1 MKSPKDI
8 TARLHEKAD
17 RDCRAFVDAQLK
29 PIFEKWN
36 QLGGAH
42 GTGVSDGQV
51 STANRKS
58 PHWWG
63 EDWVDLK
70 SAAEQALMPLY
81 REQAVANFM
90 ATVESLSAQVGELT
104 QAVEHI
110 ENQNR

>member
-17 RDCRAFVDAQLK
+17 CDCRAFVNAQLN

-36 QLGGAH
+36 QLGGRE
-42 GTGVSDGQV
+42 VSDGQV
-51 STANRKS
+51 ITENRKS

-63 EDWVDLK
+63 EDFRNLS
-70 SAAEQALMPLY
+70 SAAEQALQPLY